1 MEVLDGDRT
10 FTVNAES
17 GFHISKGTLHA
28 WRNATT
34 KPARTL
40 LFIAPA
46 GFEEAGCRERSS
58 RPRRFPLD
66 KSTIFVYLPWIHRRF
81 IAASYADRVVQGEGA
96 ALGASSEGER
106 GEGGVGC

>member
-46 GFEEAGCRERSS
+46 GFEGFFEEAEGAGNGLLV
-58 RPRRFPLD
+58 P
-66 KSTIFVYLPWIHRRF
+66 
-81 IAASYADRVVQGEGA
+81 AASHARGPA
-96 ALGASSEGER
+96 ANARARAEVR
-106 GEGGVGC
+106 F